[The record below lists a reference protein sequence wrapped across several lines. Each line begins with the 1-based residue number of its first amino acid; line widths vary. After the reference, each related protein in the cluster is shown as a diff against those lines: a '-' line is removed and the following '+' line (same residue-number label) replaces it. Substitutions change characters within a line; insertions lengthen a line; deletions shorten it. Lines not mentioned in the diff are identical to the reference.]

1 MEEFSYIV
9 LDLEWNQPMPGQ
21 ETITQPFR
29 FDSEIIEIGALKLN
43 SRFEEVS
50 EFKSFVRPVF
60 YPSMNG
66 HVVQLTKIR
75 PQELEKA
82 PDFPAAYAAF
92 RDWCG
97 EDCCLC
103 TWGPDDLPVLMDN
116 LLMHGLDAALPDG
129 YDLQRI
135 FGHEIMRDD
144 RQCSL
149 ERAMELLRLKP
160 DRAHDALNDARNTV
174 RVCGSMDLERCME
187 EYCLRYID
195 YGPDRLAGRV
205 GGLPYPDLPAAQAD
219 PQLTALTCPYCGQ
232 PLTLGE
238 WTRKDGNIPCWP
250 MPAATRGTSIWPWC
264 RLWVRDAGG
273 PSGSR
278 AHGLRNERRPV
289 GCVPALHRAAGISGA
304 QQGTRLSTE
313 NRRTVQLSGGF
324 LSVFQISLGVGT
336 HGEAFAA
343 DGNGDAEGEVC
354 SLLCG
359 ALTQQV
365 VEQVIPIQ
373 PRVP

>member
-9 LDLEWNQPMPGQ
+9 LDLEWNQPMSGQ
-21 ETITQPFR
+21 ETITRPFR

-43 SRFEEVS
+43 NRFEEMS

-60 YPSMNG
+60 YPAMNG

-82 PDFPAAYAAF
+82 PDFPTAYAAF

-187 EYCLRYID
+187 EYCLRYIG
-195 YGPDRLAGRV
+195 YGPDRLAGPGRRSAV
-205 GGLPYPDLPAAQAD
+205 PGSACGTSGSAADGPDLSLLRPAPDLGGVD
-219 PQLTALTCPYCGQ
+219 PEGWQYHAGLCPLQRGGRVFGRV
-232 PLTLGE
+232 PL
-238 WTRKDGNIPCWP
+238 WP
-250 MPAATRGTSIWPWC
+250 H
-264 RLWVRDAGG
+264 AGG
-273 PSGSR
+273 HPHG

-289 GCVPALHRAAGISGA
+289 GCVPALHRAAGISGSRGRA
-304 QQGTRLSTE
+304 
-313 NRRTVQLSGGF
+313 
-324 LSVFQISLGVGT
+324 
-336 HGEAFAA
+336 H
-343 DGNGDAEGEVC
+343 
-354 SLLCG
+354 
-359 ALTQQV
+359 
-365 VEQVIPIQ
+365 P
-373 PRVP
+373 

>member
-9 LDLEWNQPMPGQ
+9 LDLEWNQPMSGQ
-21 ETITQPFR
+21 ETITRPFR

-43 SRFEEVS
+43 NRFEEMS

-97 EDCCLC
+97 EYCCLC

-144 RQCSL
+144 RQ
-149 ERAMELLRLKP
+149 
-160 DRAHDALNDARNTV
+160 
-174 RVCGSMDLERCME
+174 
-187 EYCLRYID
+187 
-195 YGPDRLAGRV
+195 
-205 GGLPYPDLPAAQAD
+205 
-219 PQLTALTCPYCGQ
+219 
-232 PLTLGE
+232 
-238 WTRKDGNIPCWP
+238 
-250 MPAATRGTSIWPWC
+250 
-264 RLWVRDAGG
+264 
-273 PSGSR
+273 
-278 AHGLRNERRPV
+278 
-289 GCVPALHRAAGISGA
+289 
-304 QQGTRLSTE
+304 
-313 NRRTVQLSGGF
+313 
-324 LSVFQISLGVGT
+324 
-336 HGEAFAA
+336 
-343 DGNGDAEGEVC
+343 
-354 SLLCG
+354 
-359 ALTQQV
+359 
-365 VEQVIPIQ
+365 
-373 PRVP
+373 

>member
-1 MEEFSYIV
+1 M
-9 LDLEWNQPMPGQ
+9 
-21 ETITQPFR
+21 
-29 FDSEIIEIGALKLN
+29 
-43 SRFEEVS
+43 S

-160 DRAHDALNDARNTV
+160 GSGPRRPQRCPQHRPGLRQHGSGALHGGVLPSLHR
-174 RVCGSMDLERCME
+174 
-187 EYCLRYID
+187 LRPRPAG
-195 YGPDRLAGRV
+195 GPGRRS
-205 GGLPYPDLPAAQAD
+205 PYPDLPAA
-219 PQLTALTCPYCGQ
+219 T
-232 PLTLGE
+232 
-238 WTRKDGNIPCWP
+238 
-250 MPAATRGTSIWPWC
+250 
-264 RLWVRDAGG
+264 
-273 PSGSR
+273 SGS
-278 AHGLRNERRPV
+278 
-289 GCVPALHRAAGISGA
+289 
-304 QQGTRLSTE
+304 
-313 NRRTVQLSGGF
+313 
-324 LSVFQISLGVGT
+324 
-336 HGEAFAA
+336 AA
-343 DGNGDAEGEVC
+343 DGPDLPLRG
-354 SLLCG
+354 
-359 ALTQQV
+359 
-365 VEQVIPIQ
+365 Q
-373 PRVP
+373 P

>member
-9 LDLEWNQPMPGQ
+9 LDLEWNQPMSGQ
-21 ETITQPFR
+21 ETITRPFR

-43 SRFEEVS
+43 SRFEEMS

-149 ERAMELLRLKP
+149 ERAMELLSIF
-160 DRAHDALNDARNTV
+160 DMQD
-174 RVCGSMDLERCME
+174 
-187 EYCLRYID
+187 
-195 YGPDRLAGRV
+195 LAGHEA
-205 GGLPYPDLPAAQAD
+205 GSLPYGAQRRLEIVRALGTNPSLLLLDEPAAGMNPSETSELMD
-219 PQLTALTCPYCGQ
+219 
-232 PLTLGE
+232 
-238 WTRKDGNIPCWP
+238 NIVK
-250 MPAATRGTSIWPWC
+250 I
-264 RLWVRDAGG
+264 RD
-273 PSGSR
+273 
-278 AHGLRNERRPV
+278 
-289 GCVPALHRAAGISGA
+289 
-304 QQGTRLSTE
+304 T
-313 NRRTVQLSGGF
+313 
-324 LSVFQISLGVGT
+324 FQIAIMLIEHDMSLVMGIC
-336 HGEAFAA
+336 
-343 DGNGDAEGEVC
+343 EGICV
-354 SLLCG
+354 LNFG
-359 ALTQQV
+359 
-365 VEQVIPIQ
+365 QVIAKGTAEDIQ
-373 PRVP
+373 NNPEVIKAYLGSNKEG

>member
-21 ETITQPFR
+21 ETITRPFR

-43 SRFEEVS
+43 DRFEEMS

-187 EYCLRYID
+187 EYCLRCIG

-219 PQLTALTCPYCGQ
+219 PQLTALT
-232 PLTLGE
+232 
-238 WTRKDGNIPCWP
+238 
-250 MPAATRGTSIWPWC
+250 
-264 RLWVRDAGG
+264 
-273 PSGSR
+273 
-278 AHGLRNERRPV
+278 
-289 GCVPALHRAAGISGA
+289 
-304 QQGTRLSTE
+304 LS
-313 NRRTVQLSGGF
+313 L
-324 LSVFQISLGVGT
+324 I
-336 HGEAFAA
+336 H
-343 DGNGDAEGEVC
+343 
-354 SLLCG
+354 
-359 ALTQQV
+359 
-365 VEQVIPIQ
+365 I
-373 PRVP
+373 

>member
-9 LDLEWNQPMPGQ
+9 LDLEWNQPMSGQ
-21 ETITQPFR
+21 ETITRPFR

-43 SRFEEVS
+43 NRFEEMS

-135 FGHEIMRDD
+135 FGHE
-144 RQCSL
+144 
-149 ERAMELLRLKP
+149 
-160 DRAHDALNDARNTV
+160 
-174 RVCGSMDLERCME
+174 
-187 EYCLRYID
+187 
-195 YGPDRLAGRV
+195 
-205 GGLPYPDLPAAQAD
+205 
-219 PQLTALTCPYCGQ
+219 
-232 PLTLGE
+232 
-238 WTRKDGNIPCWP
+238 
-250 MPAATRGTSIWPWC
+250 
-264 RLWVRDAGG
+264 
-273 PSGSR
+273 
-278 AHGLRNERRPV
+278 
-289 GCVPALHRAAGISGA
+289 
-304 QQGTRLSTE
+304 
-313 NRRTVQLSGGF
+313 
-324 LSVFQISLGVGT
+324 
-336 HGEAFAA
+336 
-343 DGNGDAEGEVC
+343 
-354 SLLCG
+354 LCG
-359 ALTQQV
+359 MTVNAHWS
-365 VEQVIPIQ
+365 EPWSCCG
-373 PRVP
+373 